1 MFLIKLSFFVN
12 LVSQIIEKSE
22 KVVLYSQIWAL
33 FFCKT
38 LFDTAK
44 TH

>member
-1 MFLIKLSFFVN
+1 MFLIKLSFFVDI
-12 LVSQIIEKSE
+12 VTQIIENCE

-33 FFCKT
+33 FFCRT
-38 LFDTAK
+38 LFDTAE